1 MSDERTTG
9 DEGTKKRTGAP
20 PPQKKE
26 RVGPAQFTR
35 EVRGELKRVQ
45 WPNRR
50 EVTSYSIVVLV
61 AVTIITAYIF
71 AVDQAF
77 GQFVLRIFG

>member
-1 MSDERTTG
+1 
-9 DEGTKKRTGAP
+9 
-20 PPQKKE
+20 
-26 RVGPAQFTR
+26 
-35 EVRGELKRVQ
+35 VRGELKRVQ

>member
-9 DEGTKKRTGAP
+9 STPASTSS
-20 PPQKKE
+20 KKE
-26 RVGPAQFTR
+26 RTSPGQFAR
-35 EVRGELKRVQ
+35 EVRGELRRVQ
-45 WPNRR
+45 WPSRK

-61 AVTIITAYIF
+61 SVALITTYVF

-77 GQFVLRIFG
+77 GAFVLRIFG